1 MPRSNDG
8 WTRLRFGEIA
18 EHINDRVD
26 DPASAGVDRYV
37 GLEHLDPDSLR
48 ITRWGAP
55 DEVSAQK
62 LRFSPGDIIFG
73 KRRAYQRKVAVA
85 DFEGICSAHAMV
97 LRERPEKIAPGFLI
111 HFMASD
117 VFMERAV
124 RISVGSLSPTIN
136 WSALRDQE
144 FFLPS
149 LEEQRS
155 LSTLLSASEHAMQSM
170 KVLSHEIGQVRR
182 SLAEDLILP
191 GASREVLLN
200 NSNGRLPEGWRVVTL
215 GDLCRHVADG
225 PHFSPRYVE
234 ASDGVP
240 FLSTRNVLVDEWS
253 LGDVK
258 YVSVEDHNE
267 FSKRAKVDRGD
278 ILYTKGGTTGIAKV
292 NDLDFEFS
300 IWVHIALLKVR
311 AEVVIPE
318 FLAYA
323 LNTTAAY
330 RQAQIYTHGTS
341 NKDLGLQRMVK
352 IRLPLPPM
360 DLQHEIVRRLD
371 MAVAAKRSITQRVA
385 VGEQRNRMLLN
396 SMVAPRTVPL

>member
-1 MPRSNDG
+1 MSSSREGS
-8 WTRLRFGEIA
+8 TRVRFGDVVRLSTE
-18 EHINDRVD
+18 RCT
-26 DPASAGVDRYV
+26 DPLAQGIDRYV
-37 GLEHLDPDSLR
+37 GLEHLEPRDLR
-48 ITRWGAP
+48 IRSWGNVA
-55 DEVSAQK
+55 DGVTFTN
-62 LRFSPGDIIFG
+62 RFRPGHVLFG

-85 DFEGICSAHAMV
+85 EFDGVCSSDIYVFEPANDGLLPGLLPFLCQTDGFFDHALKTSA
-97 LRERPEKIAPGFLI
+97 
-111 HFMASD
+111 
-117 VFMERAV
+117 
-124 RISVGSLSPTIN
+124 GSLSPRTN
-136 WSALRDQE
+136 WSSLADYEFAL
-144 FFLPS
+144 PPI
-149 LEEQRS
+149 EEQRS
-155 LSTLLSASEHAMQSM
+155 LSALLSASEHAVQSM
-170 KVLSHEIGQVRR
+170 KLLSRDIGQVRL

-191 GASREVLLN
+191 GASRDVLLS
-200 NSNGRLPEGWRVVTL
+200 NSHGRLPEGWRLVTL

-267 FSKRAKVDRGD
+267 FSKRAKVERGD

-292 NDLDFEFS
+292 NDLDFDFS
-300 IWVHIALLKVR
+300 IWVHVALLKVR
-311 AEVVIPE
+311 TDLVMPE

-330 RQAQIYTHGTS
+330 RQSQIYTHGTS

-360 DLQHEIVRRLD
+360 HHQHAIVHRLD

-385 VGEQRNRMLLN
+385 MGEQRNRMLLN
-396 SMVAPRTVPL
+396 SMVALRTVPL